1 MLQWCALVVVGL
13 LQHVSRQCVLITLQ
27 GRLSNSG
34 ASLPS
39 KSVRYPPKRD
49 RLYTVGP
56 EPKGRLAGREH
67 IADVAVGV
75 WEEDEGVD

>member
-1 MLQWCALVVVGL
+1 METKRALTCNEHSNVLEHFYYGEYGL
-13 LQHVSRQCVLITLQ
+13 EATLIGCESDL
-27 GRLSNSG
+27 
-34 ASLPS
+34 
-39 KSVRYPPKRD
+39 RYPPKRD

>member
-1 MLQWCALVVVGL
+1 MSSFAQKYYYFISGIMVCTAGGFHKLALA
-13 LQHVSRQCVLITLQ
+13 RYF
-27 GRLSNSG
+27 
-34 ASLPS
+34 
-39 KSVRYPPKRD
+39 VRYPPKRD

>member
-1 MLQWCALVVVGL
+1 VVAVKSERL
-13 LQHVSRQCVLITLQ
+13 L
-27 GRLSNSG
+27 
-34 ASLPS
+34 
-39 KSVRYPPKRD
+39 VRYPPKRD

>member
-1 MLQWCALVVVGL
+1 VQITRL
-13 LQHVSRQCVLITLQ
+13 LCRRNACGEGGVSSGVLFCTHMCVFGVCDNYL
-27 GRLSNSG
+27 
-34 ASLPS
+34 
-39 KSVRYPPKRD
+39 RYPPKRD

>member
-1 MLQWCALVVVGL
+1 MKD
-13 LQHVSRQCVLITLQ
+13 SLITVLVY
-27 GRLSNSG
+27 L
-34 ASLPS
+34 
-39 KSVRYPPKRD
+39 VRYPPKRD

>member
-1 MLQWCALVVVGL
+1 M
-13 LQHVSRQCVLITLQ
+13 
-27 GRLSNSG
+27 
-34 ASLPS
+34 
-39 KSVRYPPKRD
+39 RYPPKRD

-75 WEEDEGVD
+75 WEEDEGVDRRVASLKSEYGRV

>member
-1 MLQWCALVVVGL
+1 VTATTSQ
-13 LQHVSRQCVLITLQ
+13 
-27 GRLSNSG
+27 
-34 ASLPS
+34 
-39 KSVRYPPKRD
+39 VRYPPKRD

>member
-1 MLQWCALVVVGL
+1 V
-13 LQHVSRQCVLITLQ
+13 R
-27 GRLSNSG
+27 
-34 ASLPS
+34 SLWWLR
-39 KSVRYPPKRD
+39 KRKKCEVRYPPKRD

>member
-1 MLQWCALVVVGL
+1 VG
-13 LQHVSRQCVLITLQ
+13 CVFPYYIHITYFGNIYYIPITSYL
-27 GRLSNSG
+27 
-34 ASLPS
+34 
-39 KSVRYPPKRD
+39 RYPPKRD

>member
-1 MLQWCALVVVGL
+1 MCD
-13 LQHVSRQCVLITLQ
+13 I
-27 GRLSNSG
+27 RLRETG
-34 ASLPS
+34 
-39 KSVRYPPKRD
+39 
-49 RLYTVGP
+49 YTQVGP